1 MGGTW
6 SRAVGRTRRSTPA
19 RSEGGERT
27 QREASRPTRAQEAA
41 DETFPTAV
49 GWLEQLQ
56 KLVPAVE
63 GKVVPT
69 TGKMVRDG
77 RTRV

>member
-6 SRAVGRTRRSTPA
+6 SRAVGRTRLSTPA
-19 RSEGGERT
+19 RSDGGQWT

-41 DETFPTAV
+41 DEELPTAV

-63 GKVVPT
+63 GKVVST

-77 RTRV
+77 RTHV